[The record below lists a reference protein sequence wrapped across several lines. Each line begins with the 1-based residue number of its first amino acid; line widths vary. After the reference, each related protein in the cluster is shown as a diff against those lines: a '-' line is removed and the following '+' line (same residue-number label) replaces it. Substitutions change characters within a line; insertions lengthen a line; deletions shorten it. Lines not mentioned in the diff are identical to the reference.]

1 MENISYSTV
10 GFSDRDIESA
20 LDAIAEAGFPLVEI
34 QGKSPH
40 VAEPLSGKVLS
51 DFRYRIH
58 TRGLTAKTM
67 HAPSGRTVLGTTDE
81 DWRRQEIILLKRYL
95 NFGSDLGITDMVIH
109 PIPNP
114 IFVENPENP
123 NVPDLIG
130 ESLKRSID
138 DLIPTAE
145 RTGVRFNLENLPYR
159 CDYPYRTMKELRV
172 LIEDYPKECVGL
184 IIDTGHVG
192 VLRDDPVA
200 EINAAGNR
208 LCGTHIHDVV
218 GKTYDGDHRVPTTGW
233 LDWDS
238 ILQAF
243 RQVKYPG
250 PWTFEVIKPLLSE
263 SPEEMARTTREIARQ
278 WGL

>member
-40 VAEPLSGKVLS
+40 VAEPLTGKMLS
-51 DFRYRIH
+51 DFKHRIH
-58 TRGLTAKTM
+58 TRGLTARTM

-145 RTGVRFNLENLPYR
+145 RTGVRFNLENLPALYHCEAGTDR
-159 CDYPYRTMKELRV
+159 TGVISALILGVCGVEDELIAEDYGLSAKC
-172 LIEDYPKECVGL
+172 LIESYFKEQAPPNKNKENY
-184 IIDTGHVG
+184 T
-192 VLRDDPVA
+192 
-200 EINAAGNR
+200 
-208 LCGTHIHDVV
+208 
-218 GKTYDGDHRVPTTGW
+218 W
-233 LDWDS
+233 LDYQNEYCSPRVMLGIMDYIQTIYGGTENYIIS
-238 ILQAF
+238 LGIN
-243 RQVKYPG
+243 KSTIE
-250 PWTFEVIKPLLSE
+250 TFKGKFLSN
-263 SPEEMARTTREIARQ
+263 
-278 WGL
+278 